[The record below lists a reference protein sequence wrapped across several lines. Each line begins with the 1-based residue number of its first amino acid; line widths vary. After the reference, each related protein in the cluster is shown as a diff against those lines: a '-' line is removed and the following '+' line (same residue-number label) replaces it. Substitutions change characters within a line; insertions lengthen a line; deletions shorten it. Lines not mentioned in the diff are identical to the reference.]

1 MAKSEEELRVEIL
14 KKAYMTVHPN
24 PERKDCPEPKVLRD
38 VAFHRNI
45 GTQEQFEVIMDH
57 LTKCSAC
64 VRDHMAFVEEYKE
77 NKKRKQ
83 QIKRTLLGLAA
94 VLVISLA
101 IWAFWRTQPKPE
113 LAIQPS
119 ESQGEGLI
127 LPNLSYTGNHKDEHA
142 QIAQLESVTIEIPAK
157 LRGSAEAGNPIILS
171 RGHLNAEF
179 RMPIGSPEGKYKLRI
194 LDHSGKVLLAVAR
207 TASKVNGITGFKSPL
222 DTSNL
227 SPSEYRL
234 GIQEP
239 DVVGWTDYPLIIK

>member
-45 GTQEQFEVIMDH
+45 GTQEQFEAIMDH

-77 NKKRKQ
+77 KKRRKQ

-101 IWAFWRTQPKPE
+101 IWAFLSMERPMRTTFR
-113 LAIQPS
+113 PS
-119 ESQGEGLI
+119 FAATFIVCCI
-127 LPNLSYTGNHKDEHA
+127 LLML
-142 QIAQLESVTIEIPAK
+142 LEI
-157 LRGSAEAGNPIILS
+157 
-171 RGHLNAEF
+171 
-179 RMPIGSPEGKYKLRI
+179 
-194 LDHSGKVLLAVAR
+194 
-207 TASKVNGITGFKSPL
+207 
-222 DTSNL
+222 
-227 SPSEYRL
+227 
-234 GIQEP
+234 
-239 DVVGWTDYPLIIK
+239 VVK

>member
-45 GTQEQFEVIMDH
+45 GTQEQFEAIMDH

-64 VRDHMAFVEEYKE
+64 VRDHMGFVEEYKE
-77 NKKRKQ
+77 RKKRKQ

-101 IWAFWRTQPKPE
+101 IWAFWPAQPAPE
-113 LAIQPS
+113 LAVQPPQPKHQ
-119 ESQGEGLI
+119 ESTN
-127 LPNLSYTGNHKDEHA
+127 PAAPDTSNHKNIPP
-142 QIAQLESVTIEIPAK
+142 QIAQLVSVTIEIPPK
-157 LRGSAEAGNPIILS
+157 LRGSAEIAYPIVLS
-171 RGHLNAEF
+171 RGKLNAEI
-179 RMPIGSPEGKYKLRI
+179 RMPIGSPGGKYKLRI
-194 LDHSGKVLLAVAR
+194 LNNSGNALSTMER
-207 TASKVNGITGFKSPL
+207 TASKVNGITSFRSIL

-227 SPSEYRL
+227 PQGNYKLS
-234 GIQEP
+234 IQEP
-239 DVVGWTDYPLIIK
+239 GFEEWTDYPLTIK

>member
-45 GTQEQFEVIMDH
+45 GTQEQFEAIMDH

-77 NKKRKQ
+77 KKRRKQ

-113 LAIQPS
+113 LAVQPPQPKHQ
-119 ESQGEGLI
+119 ESGN
-127 LPNLSYTGNHKDEHA
+127 PVAPDASNHKSNPP
-142 QIAQLESVTIEIPAK
+142 QIAQLVSVTIEIPPK
-157 LRGSAEAGNPIILS
+157 LRGSAENEHPIILS
-171 RGHLNAEF
+171 RGALNVEI

-194 LDHSGKVLLAVAR
+194 LDNSGSALSTMER
-207 TASKVNGITGFKSPL
+207 TASKVNGITSFRSIL
-222 DTSNL
+222 DTLNL
-227 SPSEYRL
+227 PQGNYKLS
-234 GIQEP
+234 IQEP
-239 DVVGWTDYPLIIK
+239 GFEEWSYYPLTVK